1 MIKKKEFVSLLNE
14 LMQKE
19 LEQLR
24 KKFRP
29 YRRRPFLNNKVVI
42 DVDLKHKVKDVLGYY
57 ENTQK
62 DEKKWRY
69 THKIFLTK
77 EAKDRYELYIEI
89 TLKREAIDGLREIIR
104 HELIHAFVFEEFEYF
119 SDIKNTEGDYSPI
132 FLSCLY
138 WGSGRSGHAYVNK
151 FKETDLYKKISQC
164 KKFDEVHTHLI
175 HYIFEFEELVR
186 KINSEINQDIKNY
199 RNLKLEFNLYG
210 AGIVK
215 STYVSCISKL
225 KRDNKLEIRKVAEM
239 TLGIGFLVAPKDII
253 ENYERKFENG
263 SMAELHSELAA
274 YVVQNEFKQKTIL
287 RES

>member
-1 MIKKKEFVSLLNE
+1 MIKKKEFVLLLNE
-14 LMQKE
+14 LMQNE
-19 LEQLR
+19 LELLR

-29 YRRRPFLNNKVVI
+29 YRRRPFLSNKVVI
-42 DVDLKHKVKDVLGYY
+42 NVDMKHKVKDVLGYY

-77 EAKDRYELYIEI
+77 EAKQRYELYVGV
-89 TLKREAIDGLREIIR
+89 TLKCEAIEGLREIIR

-119 SDIKNTEGDYSPI
+119 SDIKHTEGDYSPI

-138 WGSGRSGHAYVNK
+138 WGGGRSGHAYTNK
-151 FKETDLYKKISQC
+151 FKEMELYKKISQC
-164 KKFDEVHTHLI
+164 KKFDEVYMHLI
-175 HYIFEFEELVR
+175 HYISELEQLTR
-186 KINSEINQDIKNY
+186 KINSKINQDVKNF

-210 AGIVK
+210 AGTVK
-215 STYVSCISKL
+215 RTYVSCISKI
-225 KRDNKLEIRKVAEM
+225 KKNNRLETQKVAEM
-239 TLGIGFLVAPKDII
+239 TLGIGFLVTPKDII

-263 SMAELHSELAA
+263 SIAKLHSELAA
-274 YVVQNEFKQKTIL
+274 YVVKNEFKQKSII

>member
-24 KKFRP
+24 RRFRP
-29 YRRRPFLNNKVVI
+29 YRRKAFLSNKVVI
-42 DVDLKHKVKDVLGYY
+42 DVDLKYKVKDVLGYY

-77 EAKDRYELYIEI
+77 EAKERYELYIEV

-119 SDIKNTEGDYSPI
+119 SDIKHTEGDYSPI

-164 KKFDEVHTHLI
+164 KKFDEVHTYLVR
-175 HYIFEFEELVR
+175 YIFELEDLNR
-186 KINSEINQDIKNY
+186 KINSKINQDIKNY

-215 STYVSCISKL
+215 RTYVSCISK
-225 KRDNKLEIRKVAEM
+225 KKKGSKLEIQNIAEM
-239 TLGIGFLVAPKDII
+239 TLGIGFLVTPKDILG
-253 ENYERKFENG
+253 NYERKFENG
-263 SMAELHSELAA
+263 SIANIHSELAA
-274 YVVQNEFKQKTIL
+274 YFVQNEFKQKSII